1 MRSKFS
7 VRKFS
12 VGAVALV
19 LAASMLLTGCG
30 GDGGTGGGDT
40 NSGTGSTGST
50 ETVKPNKPEDNDGSG
65 SGTSSKVNLTVKEA
79 TGKQESNE
87 IPNTNQILLVKTF
100 TVYNASDKE
109 IKLGDLGFR
118 SYEALNAKYSNNIL
132 GMFDDVSYTGSS
144 FKVRLKNGEWK
155 KCVAVYAGTN
165 DTLKAKDSV
174 EIMVAVAVPQGFES
188 AVFTYD
194 GNQVGVMKEETPPTK
209 AIGKIGDTLT
219 AKNIEAKV
227 SSLEYD
233 AETKVC
239 TVKMTVK
246 NGGDAAVTV
255 DLNKVWLGYYKKES
269 NIDYSIQAKKMR
281 FTPSSTVAPGA
292 TVTIEAEYDIT
303 SALARYPDLETA
315 TKLVVYFLDGSAT
328 GDVMAWTDGTLS

>member
-1 MRSKFS
+1 M
-7 VRKFS
+7 
-12 VGAVALV
+12 G
-19 LAASMLLTGCG
+19 
-30 GDGGTGGGDT
+30 
-40 NSGTGSTGST
+40 
-50 ETVKPNKPEDNDGSG
+50 
-65 SGTSSKVNLTVKEA
+65 
-79 TGKQESNE
+79 
-87 IPNTNQILLVKTF
+87 
-100 TVYNASDKE
+100 
-109 IKLGDLGFR
+109 
-118 SYEALNAKYSNNIL
+118 
-132 GMFDDVSYTGSS
+132 
-144 FKVRLKNGEWK
+144 LKNGVWK
-155 KCVAVYAGTN
+155 KCVAVYEGTN

-194 GNQVGVMKEETPPTK
+194 GNQVGVMREETPPTK

-269 NIDYSIQAKKMR
+269 NIDYLMQAKTMR
-281 FTPSSTVAPGA
+281 ITPSSTVAPGA

-303 SALARYPDLETA
+303 NALTRYPDLETA
-315 TKLVVYFLDGSAT
+315 TKLVMYFLDGSAT

>member
-1 MRSKFS
+1 MRNKFS

-40 NSGTGSTGST
+40 NSGMGSTGST
-50 ETVKPNKPEDNDGSG
+50 ETVKPNKPEDNGGSG

-87 IPNTNQILLVKTF
+87 IPNTNQILLVNTF

-194 GNQVGVMKEETPPTK
+194 GNQVGVMKEEIAPTK

-255 DLNKVWLGYYKKES
+255 DLKKVWLGYYKKES
-269 NIDYSIQAKKMR
+269 NIDYLMQAKKMR
-281 FTPSSTVAPGA
+281 ITPSSTVAPGA
-292 TVTIEAEYDIT
+292 TITIEAEYDIT
-303 SALARYPDLETA
+303 RALAQYPDLETA
-315 TKLVVYFLDGSAT
+315 TKLVMYSLDGSLT
-328 GDVMAWTDGTLS
+328 GDVMVWTDGTLS